1 MLQNT
6 THINNWRKKP
16 EGEGAPKHDPLIY
29 LEKENRGRGRSQTLL
44 TGTVEGKK
52 KGWMLPNTTNQNN
65 WRWKH
70 SM

>member
-52 KGWMLPNTTNQNN
+52 KMVDAP
-65 WRWKH
+65 KH
-70 SM
+70 DQPE